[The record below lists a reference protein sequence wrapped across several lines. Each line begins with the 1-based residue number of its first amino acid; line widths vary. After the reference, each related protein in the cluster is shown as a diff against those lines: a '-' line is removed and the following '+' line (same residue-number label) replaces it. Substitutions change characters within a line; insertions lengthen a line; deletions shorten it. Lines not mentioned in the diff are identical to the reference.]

1 MSDPDRGAYT
11 PPTDAPLA
19 FDARRPTLSHRRPIP
34 VALILS
40 VLVLAALIGAV
51 FFFYRSGVRSSGD
64 APQPVG
70 QPVGEIMA
78 PAPAEAQPA
87 DPAAGLEIYKSDDL
101 AEPAPNFAPPPEQPQ
116 PRPTTPVE
124 AAPIPPLKVTKGGVA
139 TDNRQVVML
148 DPQPAPDPVTP
159 APKAPPPKARAAP
172 KPAATLPAT
181 PPKPAGGG
189 SSVQI
194 GAFSSQALADKG
206 YRDALGIAGGSGLG
220 KSVTPVQSN
229 GSTLYRTTVT
239 GFSSRD
245 AAAAFCDRLK
255 AAGKSCFVR

>member
-1 MSDPDRGAYT
+1 MTDPDRGAYT
-11 PPTDAPLA
+11 PPTDAPLT
-19 FDARRPTLSHRRPIP
+19 FDARRPTLTYRRPIP
-34 VALILS
+34 VTLILS

-51 FFFYRSGVRSSGD
+51 FYFYRSGVRGAGD

-70 QPVGEIMA
+70 TPVGEIMA
-78 PAPAEAQPA
+78 PAPAENRPA
-87 DPAAGLEIYKSDDL
+87 DPAAGLEIYKSDEL
-101 AEPAPNFAPPPEQPQ
+101 AEQAPTFAPPPEQPQ

-124 AAPIPPLKVTKGGVA
+124 AAEIPPLKVTKGGVP
-139 TDNRQVVML
+139 TENRQVVVL
-148 DPQPAPDPVTP
+148 DPQPEPVAP
-159 APKAPPPKARAAP
+159 APKTPAP
-172 KPAATLPAT
+172 KPAASLPAT
-181 PPKPAGGG
+181 PPKPAGGV

-194 GAFSSQALADKG
+194 GAFSSSALADKG
-206 YRDALGIAGGSGLG
+206 YRDALSIAGGSGLG

-239 GFSSRD
+239 GFASRD